1 MSYWSSGVCSSDLLW
16 HAVAA
21 RLPDIRV
28 ETLMQADGGRYS
40 NAVGIVQGLVLVEA
54 IGKAVG
60 VDPGKPGIGEFG
72 RALYDDGALLDLARD
87 LGPPARQKRAAMLAR
102 DDIAVAGHCVRR
114 SEERRVGKECV
125 STVRVRVS
133 PYH

>member
-1 MSYWSSGVCSSDLLW
+1 MDGLPLL
-16 HAVAA
+16 HALAA
-21 RLPDIRV
+21 RLPDMRV
-28 ETLMQADGGRYS
+28 ETLMQADGVRYS

-87 LGPPARQKRAAMLAR
+87 LGPPARQ
-102 DDIAVAGHCVRR
+102 R
-114 SEERRVGKECV
+114 SEARGVGKECV
-125 STVRVRVS
+125 SRCRSWGS
-133 PYH
+133 PYPEKKKHEEQAWRESSL